1 MGTDV
6 IGLGLALAAIQLA
19 SKPKAGQRTYGTY
32 RLEILAAVVNGL
44 LLFGVAGYILFQ
56 AYRRL
61 ADPPEVLGAAML
73 AVAVG
78 GLTVNIISYTLLRKG
93 ASESLNVKGAS
104 LEVLSDLVG
113 SIGVI
118 AAAIIIATTGWP
130 YADPI
135 VAALIGLFVL
145 PRTYNLMKQAVRI
158 LLEAAPEGV
167 DVAKAEKSLG
177 SIPGVAEVH
186 DLHIWTITS
195 GIEAASVHLMIKKGA
210 DWHQVLD
217 KSRRL
222 LADEY
227 GVTHPTVQV
236 EPLEHQET
244 VQAV

>member
-19 SKPKAGQRTYGTY
+19 SKPRAGQRTYGTY

-44 LLFGVAGYILFQ
+44 LLFGVAGYILVQ
-56 AYRRL
+56 AYHRF
-61 ADPPEVLGAAML
+61 ADPPEVLGGMML
-73 AVAVG
+73 VVAVI
-78 GLTVNIISYTLLRKG
+78 GLGVNVISYMLLRKG

-118 AAAIIIATTGWP
+118 LAAIIIAATGWP

-145 PRTYNLMKQAVRI
+145 PRTYNLMKQAIRI
-158 LLEAAPEGV
+158 LLEVAPEGV
-167 DVAKAEKSLG
+167 DVAKAEKSLN
-177 SIPGVAEVH
+177 SIKGVTEVH

-195 GIEAASVHLMIKKGA
+195 GIEAASVHLTIEKNA
-210 DWHQVLD
+210 DWHKILD
-217 KSRRL
+217 KSRRI

-227 GVTHPTVQV
+227 GVTHPTVQI
-236 EPLEHQET
+236 EPLEHQEAT
-244 VQAV
+244 QAV